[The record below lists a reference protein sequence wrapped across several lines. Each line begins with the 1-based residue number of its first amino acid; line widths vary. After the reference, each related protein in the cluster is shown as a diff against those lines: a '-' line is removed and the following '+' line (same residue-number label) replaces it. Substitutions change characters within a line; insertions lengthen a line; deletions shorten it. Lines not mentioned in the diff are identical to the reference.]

1 MYPTIVLAVL
11 AVLLIGLLASFAIWY
26 WGPRLWN
33 RFLLCPEKNIPA
45 RVILQRKE
53 GSFGSL
59 EMTDVKECSLFAGGP
74 VTCDKHCV
82 S

>member
-1 MYPTIVLAVL
+1 MYPIIVLAVL
-11 AVLLIGLLASFAIWY
+11 AVLLVWLVVAAAIWY
-26 WGPRLWN
+26 WGPRRWS

-45 RVILQRKE
+45 RVIFHRKE
-53 GSFGSL
+53 GWFGSL
-59 EMTDVKECSLFAGGP
+59 EAKDVKECSLFPGGT